1 VRIGEEKKE
10 VIGLQTVKYNRSHFI
25 WLKSQL
31 KLKHPLKKT
40 LKFND

>member
-1 VRIGEEKKE
+1 VRKKKE
-10 VIGLQTVKYNRSHFI
+10 VIGLQAVKYNICHFI

-31 KLKHPLKKT
+31 KLKYPLKKT